1 MYGAQIT
8 HEPLDENGSLY
19 TRTKKIRQGEVVYPI
34 EEVYEI
40 REKVNSELSQVVSIA
55 SLIKEI
61 EDNPHIVEGGFRIEG
76 YQHRQERGYYYIVK
90 CMRTKVFQKP
100 SV

>member
-19 TRTKKIRQGEVVYPI
+19 TRTKKIRQGEIVYPI

-40 REKVNSELSQVVSIA
+40 RDKVNSPLTEAVSIA
-55 SLIKEI
+55 TLIKEI
-61 EDNPHIVEGGFRIEG
+61 EDNPHIIEGGFRIEG
-76 YQHRQERGYYYIVK
+76 YQHRQERGYYYVVK
-90 CMRTKVFQKP
+90 VMRTKVFSK
-100 SV
+100 